1 MINQN
6 ASPKGSSIIINNRV
20 PAATRYLSISLLL
33 FCSLTTWAQPRYS
46 PEVRSKKE
54 IQWLKDSLQI
64 NEVQLNKIS
73 AISLSYQQDMDK
85 AANQPDKKKRQARL
99 MKKKDAEM
107 KTILDHGQYIR
118 YYNREELIRKQDA
131 RVYKGHQP
139 M

>member
-6 ASPKGSSIIINNRV
+6 ASPKGSSITINNLLS
-20 PAATRYLSISLLL
+20 ASFRYCSIILFL

-64 NEVQLNKIS
+64 NDAQLNKIS

-85 AANQPDKKKRQARL
+85 AANQPDKKKRQAKL